1 MAEKRFYILYPPITK
16 MERYSSKVGSVGG
29 EQIPL
34 GIYYIA
40 SYLRENSYE
49 VAVTDAEALKLT
61 EDDII
66 REIRDFAPSFVGISS
81 TTVAFHRALTV
92 AKLIKETFPGII
104 TILGGPHV
112 TSNLQHAMSFDAFD
126 YGVCGEGEATALEL
140 LNALSEGKSIE
151 GINGISYRAKNGEI
165 ISTGRREYIDNL
177 DTLPYPAF
185 DLIADINLYKP
196 PPSNYK
202 TLPVVNI
209 ITSRGCPSGCTF
221 CDKNIFGRMYRK
233 RSAQNV
239 FDEIHYLWE
248 KYRIREIAFVDD
260 TFLVNKQR
268 IYDLFNLIKATGLFF
283 HWTCMA
289 RINNVDFEFLKF
301 LKDNGCWNIAFG
313 IESGDEEILKVIK
326 KDISLEKTRQVIG
339 WCHKL
344 GIKTKGFFIIG
355 HPLETIQTMNKTI
368 EFALSIPIDAVVVT
382 INTPI
387 PGSPQYAEAHKYGSL
402 DTADWSQFNY
412 WRPVFVPAGL
422 TKEILLEK
430 QKEMY
435 TRFYMRPHILF
446 EYFKSLFGRGG
457 IKRLKAILPSFY
469 LLIQSKFKRT
479 YTK

>member
-1 MAEKRFYILYPPITK
+1 M
-16 MERYSSKVGSVGG
+16 GSVGG

-40 SYLRENSYE
+40 AYLRTQGF
-49 VAVTDAEALKLT
+49 VAAVTDAEALKLT

-66 REIRDFAPSFVGISS
+66 KEIGDFAPGFVGISS
-81 TTVAFHRALTV
+81 TTVAFHRALTT
-92 AKLIKETFPGII
+92 ARLIKEKFPNVAI
-104 TILGGPHV
+104 ILGGPHV
-112 TSNLQHAMSFDAFD
+112 TSNYEHAMSFDAFD
-126 YGVCGEGEATALEL
+126 YGVVGEGEATVLEL
-140 LNALSEGKSIE
+140 LNALYEGRPVADIK
-151 GINGISYRAKNGEI
+151 GIVYRDTNGKLLN
-165 ISTGRREYIDNL
+165 TGRREYIQDL

-185 DLIADINLYKP
+185 DLISDINLYKP

-202 TLPVVNI
+202 TLPVVNM

-239 FDEIHYLWE
+239 FDEIMYLWE

-268 IYDLFNLIKATGLFF
+268 IYDLFGLIQKSGLFF

-301 LKDNGCWNIAFG
+301 LRDNGCWNIAFG

-339 WCHKL
+339 WCHRL
-344 GIKTKGFFIIG
+344 QIKTKGFFIIG
-355 HPLETIQTMNKTI
+355 HPLETLETMNKTI
-368 EFALSIPIDAVVVT
+368 EFSLSIPLDAVVVT

-402 DTADWSQFNY
+402 DTTDWSQFNY
-412 WRPVFVPAGL
+412 WRPVFVPRGL

-457 IKRLKAILPSFY
+457 IKRLKAILPSLS
-469 LLIQSKFKRT
+469 LLIQSKLKRI
-479 YTK
+479 

>member
-1 MAEKRFYILYPPITK
+1 M
-16 MERYSSKVGSVGG
+16 GSVGG

-40 SYLRENSYE
+40 AYLRTQGF
-49 VAVTDAEALKLT
+49 VAAVTDAEALKLT

-66 REIRDFAPSFVGISS
+66 KEIRDFAPGFVGISS
-81 TTVAFHRALTV
+81 TTVAFHRALTT
-92 AKLIKETFPGII
+92 ARLIKEKFPDVLI
-104 TILGGPHV
+104 ILGGPHV
-112 TSNLQHAMSFDAFD
+112 TSNYEHAMSFEAFD
-126 YGVCGEGEATALEL
+126 YGVVGEGEATVLEL
-140 LNALSEGKSIE
+140 LNALYEGRPVADIK
-151 GINGISYRAKNGEI
+151 GIVYRDTNGKLLN
-165 ISTGRREYIDNL
+165 TGRREYIQDL

-185 DLIADINLYKP
+185 DLISDINLYKP

-202 TLPVVNI
+202 TLPVVNM

-239 FDEIHYLWE
+239 FDEIMYLWE

-268 IYDLFNLIKATGLFF
+268 IYDLFALIQKSGLFF

-301 LKDNGCWNIAFG
+301 LRDNGCWNIAFG

-339 WCHKL
+339 WCRTLK
-344 GIKTKGFFIIG
+344 IKTKGFFIIG
-355 HPLETIQTMNKTI
+355 HPLETLETMNKTI
-368 EFALSIPIDAVVVT
+368 EFSLSIPLDAVVVT

-402 DTADWSQFNY
+402 DTTDWSQFNY

-457 IKRLKAILPSFY
+457 IQRLKAILPSLS
-469 LLIQSKFKRT
+469 LLIQSKLHRI
-479 YTK
+479 